1 MATPAELM
9 QIGQQLAEACQNGTD
24 KEFRAQMYAA
34 DCVSAEAVPMPGMD
48 SNEAVGLEAING
60 KNDWWSGAHE
70 LHEMKIQGPFVHGEN
85 KISFFF
91 EIDVTEKAS
100 GERTQ
105 MKEVAQYFV
114 NQDGKIEREEFS
126 YALG

>member
-1 MATPAELM
+1 MATPQELM
-9 QIGQQLAEACQNGTD
+9 QIGQQLAEACRNRTD
-24 KEFRAQMYAA
+24 KDFRAQMYAA
-34 DCVSAEAVPMPGMD
+34 DCVSAEAAPMPGMD
-48 SNEAVGLEAING
+48 SNEAVGLEAIEG
-60 KNDWWSGAHE
+60 KNDWWNGAHE
-70 LHEMKIQGPFVHGEN
+70 LHEMKIQGPFVHGDS
-85 KISFFF
+85 KISFLF

>member
-1 MATPAELM
+1 MATPDQLM

-24 KEFRAQMYAA
+24 KEFRAQMYSA
-34 DCVSAEAVPMPGMD
+34 DCVSAEAAPMPGMGA
-48 SNEAVGLEAING
+48 EAAGLEAIEG
-60 KNDWWSGAHE
+60 KNDWWTKAHE
-70 LHEMKIQGPFVHGEN
+70 LHEMKIEGPFVHGDN

-91 EIDVTEKAS
+91 EIDVTNKES
-100 GERTQ
+100 GERST
-105 MKEVAQYFV
+105 MKEVAQYYV